1 MADFTLT
8 VPDELIGAQP
18 KQQPQPAPVEQA
30 PAPDQGPAEFEV
42 IDVGG
47 AEIEVQKGA
56 SPDAIKKAIQ
66 DYMGSPDFYER
77 IDRKRGAPARVRKM
91 VGDAKTPEE
100 RLKTIRNVY
109 QDAQPFGDDNFVFT
123 DPESGRPTL
132 YNPKGFDYGDVASIS
147 RETMIGVGS
156 TLGAAF
162 GGAGGFVAGV
172 PTGPGALLTGAGGS
186 MAGAGLGAATAATV
200 YDYLAEKFGGTVYE
214 GGIAR
219 RTAELATEASGAA
232 LGQGI
237 GEVTLP
243 AAAAGVKEMLGGGT
257 AKSQAIFDTL
267 QRFGITPAAGVVT
280 SGKGAGRIESGLD
293 QAAASATAMRS
304 QIDEVMQQ
312 SQSAVEDIAAKVG
325 KAKSQQGM
333 GIAIQEAS
341 KNALERF
348 AVEQTELETK
358 LAAKIGEDRLFNIDA
373 LKALKGEIE
382 SFGGQMPG
390 FSKQAYGD
398 IMTKLAM
405 ITEDSKQYGGAI
417 PYSAFRQIRTF
428 FGQKM
433 SDMTEGVNRSIY
445 KRMYRAMTEDLETGA
460 SAVGAAD
467 DFKTAMEFTKGFKSE
482 YDDVLNK
489 MIDYDAPEKAYRFLL
504 NSRKDGGTYFN
515 KLREQFTKEEWSDV
529 SATVIQKMGRK
540 NFGNEADDSFSVST
554 FLTNWDGIADEA
566 KDAIFTGVKGGK
578 DLRQNLDELV
588 GAFRSI
594 NASARMRN
602 FSNTAGAAH
611 TLGIMNALG
620 SDVTKML
627 LGSAA
632 IGGYSPGMAAAGVA
646 GTVVGG
652 IVAPKVAS
660 RLITNPAFVKWLAEG
675 PTVKT
680 GQEVGGHMGR
690 LWEIYAANPEIRD
703 ELSEFM
709 DTFRD
714 SGNMA
719 QSSGD
724 KK

>member
-8 VPDELIGAQP
+8 VPDELVGVQP
-18 KQQPQPAPVEQA
+18 KQPQPVPQPVEQA
-30 PAPDQGPAEFEV
+30 PSPEQGPAEFEA

-56 SPDAIKKAIQ
+56 SPEAIKKAIQ
-66 DYMGSPDFYER
+66 DYMGSADFYDR
-77 IDRKRGAPARVRKM
+77 IDRKRGAPGRVRKM

-109 QDAQPFGDDNFVFT
+109 QDAQPYGEDNFVFT

-132 YNPKGFDYGDVASIS
+132 YNPKGLDYGDVASVS
-147 RETMIGVGS
+147 RESMIGVGS

-162 GGAGGFVAGV
+162 GGAGGFVLGA
-172 PTGPGALLTGAGGS
+172 PTGPGALLSGSGGAV
-186 MAGAGLGAATAATV
+186 AGAGLGASVTATV

-214 GGIAR
+214 GGVSR
-219 RTAELATEASGAA
+219 RTADVLTEGAGAA

-237 GEVTLP
+237 GEVVVP
-243 AAAAGVKEMLGGGT
+243 AVVAGAKSMLGGGT
-257 AKSQAIFDTL
+257 AKSQAIFETL

-280 SGKGAGRIESGLD
+280 SGKGAGRVESALD
-293 QAAASATAMRS
+293 QAAASATTMRN

-312 SQSAVEDIAAKVG
+312 SQAAVEDIAAQVG
-325 KAKSQQGM
+325 KPKSQQGM

-348 AVEQTELETK
+348 AVEQAEIETK

-382 SFGGQMPG
+382 AFGGQMPG

-405 ITEDSKQYGGAI
+405 ITEDAKQYSGAI

-433 SDMTEGVNRSIY
+433 SDMTEGVNRSVY
-445 KRMYRAMTEDLETGA
+445 KRMYRAMTEDLEAGA
-460 SAVGAAD
+460 SAVGASSE
-467 DFKTAMEFTKGFKSE
+467 FKTAMEFTKGFKSE
-482 YDDVLNK
+482 YDDFLNK

-515 KLREQFTKEEWSDV
+515 KLREQFTKDEWSDV

-554 FLTNWDGIADEA
+554 FLGNWDGIADEA
-566 KDAIFTGVKGGK
+566 KDALFTGVKGGK

-594 NASARMRN
+594 SASARMKN

-611 TLGIMNALG
+611 TLGIMNSLG

-632 IGGYSPGMAAAGVA
+632 IGGYSPGLAAAGVA
-646 GTVVGG
+646 GTVIGG
-652 IVAPKVAS
+652 VITPKAAS
-660 RLITNPAFVKWLAEG
+660 KLITSPAFVKWLSEG

-680 GQEVGGHMGR
+680 GQEAGAHMGR
-690 LWEIYAANPEIRD
+690 LGAIYEANPEIRD
-703 ELSEFM
+703 ELAAFM

-719 QSSGD
+719 QSTGGR
-724 KK
+724 